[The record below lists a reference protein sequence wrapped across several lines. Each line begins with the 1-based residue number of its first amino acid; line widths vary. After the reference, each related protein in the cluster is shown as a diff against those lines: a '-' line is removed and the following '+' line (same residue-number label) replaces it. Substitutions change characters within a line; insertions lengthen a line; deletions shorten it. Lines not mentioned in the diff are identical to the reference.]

1 MIFSCNV
8 DMLRDARCHVALDAL
23 GIYDKLPEVRLLAA
37 AGSAAVQLLAREGLN
52 LLPRYR
58 NIGFSTH
65 KLHAKA
71 AAMQSSVSKPKEIKC
86 GKARKT
92 ETAIKIFASNE
103 SNG

>member
-1 MIFSCNV
+1 MVSCN
-8 DMLRDARCHVALDAL
+8 DHMLRDAINHEVL
-23 GIYDKLPEVRLLAA
+23 GQLGVYGKLAKVLLLAA
-37 AGSAAVQLLAREGLN
+37 AGSPAFQPSARTWLN